1 MCADDARIKYADN
14 DFKEIYERSWLT
26 LLST

>member
-1 MCADDARIKYADN
+1 MLADDARIKYASN

-26 LLST
+26 LLSS